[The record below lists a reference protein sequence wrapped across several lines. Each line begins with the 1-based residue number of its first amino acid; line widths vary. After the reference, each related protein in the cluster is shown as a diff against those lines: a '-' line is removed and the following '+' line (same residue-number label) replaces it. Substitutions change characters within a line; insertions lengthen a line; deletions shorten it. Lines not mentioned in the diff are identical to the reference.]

1 MRKIKNTC
9 LVLMLSMFLLVI
21 LFLIPFISR
30 STNDNLH
37 YYSLLTY
44 CFKFRVKESLFCI
57 LIVAF
62 TIMMFIATFMM
73 LFVLYGRLEKR
84 IMFTAIGLVAMSHLL
99 FVVSIFSILCDF

>member
-44 CFKFRVKESLFCI
+44 CFKFRVKESLLCI

-73 LFVLYGRLEKR
+73 LFVLYGRPEKR
-84 IMFTAIGLVAMSHLL
+84 IMFTAIGLVAMSHFMFFISTL
-99 FVVSIFSILCDF
+99 SIICGF